1 MVVGCSYDWWWVPV
15 GNDLGITLMELFSP
29 NSSVG
34 SQKMKDGKEYSSPRQ
49 NENSPTFMEYYILVV
64 GLNRD
69 TPTPKKGEIQIGP
82 FLGYRKGLGMNFEPH
97 MEFVSGVSL
106 SFVYLNSTPVTIHVE
121 FEPHMEFG

>member
-1 MVVGCSYDWWWVPV
+1 MK
-15 GNDLGITLMELFSP
+15 IHQTLME
-29 NSSVG
+29 
-34 SQKMKDGKEYSSPRQ
+34 D
-49 NENSPTFMEYYILVV
+49 YILVV

-82 FLGYRKGLGMNFEPH
+82 FFGYRKGLGMNFEPH

-106 SFVYLNSTPVTIHVE
+106 SFGYLNSTPVTIHVE